1 MKNFQLIPDIPK
13 EEKTQWVILEDTDV
27 VKRRKL
33 TLKEIKRLCE
43 ERDIDVLGP
52 KGGQLSKQALLEKL
66 EADIEQEHQ
75 EKVAKA
81 AGEADIIREYNE
93 KKIMALERNLKK
105 LRTETQ
111 QEYEI
116 LSKQQTKCSQLD
128 AKANELRITIKA
140 MKELL

>member
-13 EEKTQWVILEDTDV
+13 EEKTPWVILEDTDV
-27 VKRRKL
+27 VERRKL

-52 KGGQLSKQALLEKL
+52 KGGQLSKQALLKKL

-81 AGEADIIREYNE
+81 TGEAAIIREYNE
-93 KKIMALERNLKK
+93 KKIIALERNLKK
-105 LRTETQ
+105 LRQETLLL
-111 QEYEI
+111 I
-116 LSKQQTKCSQLD
+116 LLVLFSFLHQ
-128 AKANELRITIKA
+128 RI
-140 MKELL
+140 

>member
-52 KGGQLSKQALLEKL
+52 KGGQLSKQSL
-66 EADIEQEHQ
+66 
-75 EKVAKA
+75 
-81 AGEADIIREYNE
+81 
-93 KKIMALERNLKK
+93 LKK
-105 LRTETQ
+105 LEVSKILYKISSLSSCASRKSLIGCFSFCKISSL
-111 QEYEI
+111 I
-116 LSKQQTKCSQLD
+116 LS
-128 AKANELRITIKA
+128 
-140 MKELL
+140 